1 MSGTEYRSNKHCDYR
16 VVKTWCIECPLDK
29 YKHLYPVPEGG
40 GITSK
45 HTLYRP
51 HSYSPAPP
59 WLEHFCFSLGNQ
71 IFFICI
77 EDVDGQLQTPTDSS
91 HCIHAASLVGGI
103 PCVIQVKEAD
113 ENWHPVTADWGLIHA
128 QTRQTVDPPTYVTPA
143 RVEISD
149 WELRIAAWPTDW
161 CRVVRHLMDTPQ
173 NFFKKVRSRD
183 SGTHKYFSNT
193 KEPVTTMVVFLISE
207 DEERWSQDLHRTTD
221 ASVCVVT
228 KDKKQKVMGWKDSHW
243 VQVLTDWCLFQPFD
257 LHRCE

>member
-1 MSGTEYRSNKHCDYR
+1 MNIDPNLVIPMTEVSDEFLQCWRSGGKHFQSMPTNYNLR
-16 VVKTWCIECPLDK
+16 FHNL
-29 YKHLYPVPEGG
+29 
-40 GITSK
+40 
-45 HTLYRP
+45 
-51 HSYSPAPP
+51 SPAPP

-149 WELRIAAWPTDW
+149 WELQDLAVDYVCDFLNRDGCEIQSRNPDSRIFPSLFYSRDDVQSFVGIFSARFPRTP
-161 CRVVRHLMDTPQ
+161 TPQ
-173 NFFKKVRSRD
+173 LDQLHQISKQTGS
-183 SGTHKYFSNT
+183 SGSYAL
-193 KEPVTTMVVFLISE
+193 VTVASE
-207 DEERWSQDLHRTTD
+207 FDAFDPDDTQGFPLHRGD
-221 ASVCVVT
+221 
-228 KDKKQKVMGWKDSHW
+228 GF
-243 VQVLTDWCLFQPFD
+243 LFKFD
-257 LHRCE
+257 GLIDL